1 MNFSSKIVS
10 WYEQNKR
17 SLPWRETSDPYR
29 IWLSEIILQQT
40 RVDQGTAYYHR
51 FLEAFPDIESL
62 AGASEEQVLKR
73 WQGLGYYTRARNLHR
88 AANIILARHKGKFP
102 NAYESVI
109 GLPGIGEYTAAAI
122 VSIAFDQPYP
132 VVDGNVNR
140 VISRVFGIYEPAD
153 GAAGKKTILE
163 KATALMDKTNPGIYN
178 QAIMEFGALYCTPR
192 NPMCKKCIFKSECQA
207 FKNGDV
213 ENLPTRKA
221 KPGQRFRHFYYFL
234 FTFRS
239 NHSTKIL
246 INKRGGRDIWKNLYD
261 FPLVEKSRKT
271 SLKALRE
278 SGIHGLDLKNKA
290 LKTMGNEYKHIL
302 SHQII
307 LARFIRVDYAE
318 EQMAGILKHLRIE
331 NLIPI
336 EARDLVHFP
345 VPRLIE
351 KFLEEN
357 QVTGS
362 SGA

>member
-1 MNFSSKIVS
+1 MNFSTKIVN

-51 FLEAFPDIESL
+51 FLEAFPDINSL
-62 AGASEEQVLKR
+62 AGASEEQVLKH

-88 AANIILARHKGKFP
+88 AANILLTRHKGIFP
-102 NAYESVI
+102 QEYKSVLN
-109 GLPGIGEYTAAAI
+109 LPGIGEYTAAAI
-122 VSIAFDQPYP
+122 LSIAFGQAYP

-140 VISRVFGIYEPAD
+140 VISRVFGIYEPVD
-153 GAAGKKTILE
+153 GTVGKKLILE
-163 KATALMDKTNPGIYN
+163 KATSLMDKATPGVYN
-178 QAIMEFGALYCTPR
+178 QAIMEFGALHCTPR
-192 NPMCKKCIFKSECQA
+192 NPSCSNCIFKSECRA
-207 FKNGDV
+207 FQNGDV
-213 ENLPTRKA
+213 ENLPTRKV
-221 KPGQRFRHFYYFL
+221 KPVQRFRHFYYFL
-234 FTFRS
+234 FIFRS

-246 INKRGGRDIWKNLYD
+246 INKRGGKDIWKNLYD
-261 FPLVEKSRKT
+261 FPLVEKSRRT
-271 SLKALRE
+271 PLKEIRE
-278 SGIHGLDLKNKA
+278 SGIHGLELKNKV

-302 SHQII
+302 SHQVI
-307 LARFIRVDYAE
+307 LARFIRVDCTE
-318 EQMAGILKHLRIE
+318 EQMAEIRKHLRIE

-336 EARDLVHFP
+336 ETRDLVHFP

-357 QVTGS
+357 QVSGS